1 MNGLRL
7 HFISLQL
14 MQRPSTPP
22 PPSAGVQG
30 LVGPDAL
37 LCGARQERPA
47 AHGHPGLREPLQ
59 GQEAVH
65 GSVSRLF
72 RGFW

>member
-1 MNGLRL
+1 MPSFHLLAINAT
-7 HFISLQL
+7 SLN
-14 MQRPSTPP
+14 
-22 PPSAGVQG
+22 PSAGVQG

-72 RGFW
+72 GGF